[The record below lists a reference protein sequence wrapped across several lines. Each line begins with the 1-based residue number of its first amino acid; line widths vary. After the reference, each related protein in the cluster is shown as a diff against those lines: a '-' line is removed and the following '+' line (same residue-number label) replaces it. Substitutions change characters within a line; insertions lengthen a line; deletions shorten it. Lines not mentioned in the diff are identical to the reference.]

1 MTEDGRGQIMAET
14 EDSKIKIPY
23 FPGCTLKTTAK
34 NFESSA
40 VKSAEKLGVEMVELP
55 KWNCCG
61 TVSSLASDDLMKH
74 LAPVRDFIRVEE
86 MNEAGVVDNEYRMLT
101 LCSMCFNTLKQTNAR
116 VKASPED
123 LESVNNFM
131 YLEKDYQ
138 GKVEVTHLFEL
149 LDERGFDALQDKVTH
164 SLKGLKVAP
173 YYGCLLLRPKSVGID
188 NAENPSIIERFI
200 TAIGGNPVENWEA
213 RSRCCGSYHT
223 VENKAIVVKLAKG
236 IIENARSAGAECIIT
251 SCPLCAFNLDSR
263 QEEIIREDSEYRP
276 MPVFYFT
283 QLLGLALGLD
293 KKDLRFEDN
302 FIDPEP
308 LLVQKGLNI

>member
-1 MTEDGRGQIMAET
+1 MED
-14 EDSKIKIPY
+14 KKNVKIPY

-40 VKSAEKLGVEMVELP
+40 IKSAEKLGIEMVELP
-55 KWNCCG
+55 RWNCCG

-86 MNEAGVVDNEYRMLT
+86 MNDSGLVDNEYRMLT
-101 LCSMCFNTLKQTNAR
+101 LCSMCFNTLKRTNER
-116 VKASPED
+116 IKNSPED

-131 YLEKDYQ
+131 YLEKDYR

-149 LDERGFDALQDKVTH
+149 LDEMGFDAVKEKVKV
-164 SLKGLKVAP
+164 SLDGLKIAP

-188 NAENPSIIERFI
+188 SAENPSIIERFI
-200 TAIGGNPVENWEA
+200 SALGGDPVLNWEA

-223 VENKAIVVKLAKG
+223 VDNKSIVKKSVKG
-236 IIENARSAGAECIIT
+236 IIENAKRSGAETIIT
-251 SCPLCAFNLDSR
+251 SCPLCAFNLDNR
-263 QEEIIREDSEYRP
+263 QEDIMKDDADFKP

-283 QLLGLALGLD
+283 QLLGLTLGLN
-293 KKDLRFEDN
+293 KSDLRLEDN

-308 LLVQKGLNI
+308 LLRNKGLLPALKEQYV